1 MGNESQKEFW
11 NGPAGDVWVEA
22 QEIMDRMLAPLS
34 EATLA
39 AAMPKS
45 ERELS
50 M

>member
-22 QEIMDRMLAPLS
+22 QELMDRMLAPLRRRLWQLLCRS
-34 EATLA
+34 PE
-39 AAMPKS
+39 K
-45 ERELS
+45 ELS